1 MSAKLQY
8 SLKIICNAVTILTDY
23 QIFQFDK
30 YHTAAINLN
39 IGEPHSISVSLLILL
54 ALSVDPGKPEDFEL
68 INISLVS
75 YWYAEYSD
83 GGYFPITKNL
93 NYKCF

>member
-30 YHTAAINLN
+30 YHTPEVN
-39 IGEPHSISVSLLILL
+39 IES
-54 ALSVDPGKPEDFEL
+54 
-68 INISLVS
+68 
-75 YWYAEYSD
+75 
-83 GGYFPITKNL
+83 
-93 NYKCF
+93 